1 MKSIKVDDDVHAR
14 LRSDADEGDI
24 SVSEVIRGYQG
35 VGKKDSGTDRILDQ
49 IGMIHKRFDELFEKL
64 FPSPFFS
71 EGINGDDIDMRPGAV
86 TVVKNPS
93 PIYESPEDAR
103 QKEIERL
110 RAMDEFQQNAISH
123 PEDEVQ

>member
-35 VGKKDSGTDRILDQ
+35 VGKMDSGTDRILDQ
-49 IGMIHKRFDELFEKL
+49 IGMIHKRFDALEDSLSSLSFSE
-64 FPSPFFS
+64 PSP
-71 EGINGDDIDMRPGAV
+71 E
-86 TVVKNPS
+86 
-93 PIYESPEDAR
+93 YESPEDAR
-103 QKEIERL
+103 RREIERL